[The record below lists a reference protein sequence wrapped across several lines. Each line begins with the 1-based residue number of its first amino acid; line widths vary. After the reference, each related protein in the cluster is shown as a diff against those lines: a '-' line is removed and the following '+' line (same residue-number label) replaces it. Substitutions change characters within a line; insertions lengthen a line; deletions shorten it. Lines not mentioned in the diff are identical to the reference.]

1 MADMRMAKALAVVLA
16 LLGVVAPARAGPDA
30 QHLIRPGVGIGPIT
44 LGMSLDDVVAVLGA
58 PGYERGA
65 ILGVLS
71 LPAETEYCWIESHS
85 DRLYTGGLCVVT
97 TRKRVV
103 VAVEVVGDGSYQT
116 AEGLHTATY
125 DNGDI
130 LQGSTEANVRTAFET
145 PMREDNSVSPDFR
158 RLIYKGLMVDV
169 NDTGYVWRVVVK

>member
-16 LLGVVAPARAGPDA
+16 LFGGVSPARAGTDA

-44 LGMSLDDVVAVLGA
+44 LGMSLADVVAVLGA

-103 VAVEVVGDGSYQT
+103 VAVEVEVLAAGVPR
-116 AEGLHTATY
+116 
-125 DNGDI
+125 
-130 LQGSTEANVRTAFET
+130 TER
-145 PMREDNSVSPDFR
+145 
-158 RLIYKGLMVDV
+158 
-169 NDTGYVWRVVVK
+169 